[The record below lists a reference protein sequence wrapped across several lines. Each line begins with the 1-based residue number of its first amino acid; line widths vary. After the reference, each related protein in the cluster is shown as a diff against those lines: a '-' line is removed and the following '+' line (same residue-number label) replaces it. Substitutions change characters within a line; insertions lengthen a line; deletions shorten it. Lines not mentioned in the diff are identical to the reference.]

1 MHTKEF
7 DNTAKVVQKLM
18 INLIFKLKKV
28 LLENIIKTL
37 KLRGRFRNHRERTA
51 LDMSEHFKFTFLKTI
66 RLGKEAEKFPSHADK
81 SKYSIQL

>member
-7 DNTAKVVQKLM
+7 DNTSKLVQKLK

-28 LLENIIKTL
+28 LRENIIKTL
-37 KLRGRFRNHRERTA
+37 ELRGRFRNHVQRTA
-51 LDMSEHFKFTFLKTI
+51 IDMSEHFKLTFLKTI
-66 RLGKEAEKFPSHADK
+66 RLGKEAEQFPSHADE